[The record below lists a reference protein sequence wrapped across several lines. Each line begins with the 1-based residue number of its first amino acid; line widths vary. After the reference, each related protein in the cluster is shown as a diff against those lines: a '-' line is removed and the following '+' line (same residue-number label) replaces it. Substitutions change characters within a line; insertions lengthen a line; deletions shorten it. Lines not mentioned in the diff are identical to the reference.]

1 MENTIRLR
9 NIIMIIAVLLCL
21 FSAITLY
28 HNIWM
33 FIIFIVLAVI
43 CFVLAIKELQ
53 RYMLSQ
59 YLDKQNF
66 KEISTFLLKRN
77 SASFSERNTLINALI
92 WAGDYEQLDAFAKNN
107 ALVLPQ
113 EISYIFYLLDKHLFE
128 DKNNNECESLLER
141 VENLLSAYVSSSFY
155 NKDNYDRFLNYLSF
169 YKNYLNSEYEEA
181 IKAIE
186 QIKDDKVV
194 SLWKLYHKGIIFSIQ
209 NDKKQADECFEVIRN
224 ASGSIR
230 FKKWLGEGENATKKK
245 TYSFLPAILVGE
257 IALAVALILSQ
268 TKKYSSIEE
277 ALRWQRNIKFEE
289 NTLVSDELKGKNGV
303 AIYIDLNNVFY
314 CDYRLTDGKYSVKNV
329 YVDKMI
335 SGLND
340 NEGFLSA
347 AKLIQVDTAFYKKV
361 TEKDN
366 EVILTES
373 DQIGSLDGTPEV
385 KDIKAISINGKNY
398 YLVYLEI
405 GR

>member
-1 MENTIRLR
+1 
-9 NIIMIIAVLLCL
+9 
-21 FSAITLY
+21 
-28 HNIWM
+28 
-33 FIIFIVLAVI
+33 
-43 CFVLAIKELQ
+43 
-53 RYMLSQ
+53 MLSQ